1 MPPIRYRDVLTN
13 RQFLLLWSGQAVSL
27 FGDGVLSLALPLLVI
42 YAHGSASE
50 LGFVTAARF
59 APLVI
64 LLLLGG
70 LITDRV
76 SRRLAMLV
84 ADAARGGVTLAL
96 GVLAIEHQ
104 LRFFELLIGAALLGV
119 FDALFAPSST
129 ALLPELV
136 EPRLLTTANSLTQ
149 LSRSLAP
156 LLGPVL
162 AGVIAPKWALIIDA
176 GTFLVSGTFL
186 AFMAATPK
194 ASAGEG
200 STWSQVREGLTF
212 CRRTP
217 WIWWTLIVAGLAN
230 GAVFVPS
237 SILVVLLMIR
247 VLHQPHWILGVVFAG
262 GSLGSTL
269 GALVA
274 GRFGAPRHRIRWMW
288 LVWGAAAAVAASIGL
303 ATQAW
308 LVAVLVFAF
317 GPLIVYGQVIWEAML
332 QQEVP
337 RRLLGRVSS
346 VDWLVSLVVVPI
358 GVAAAGAVA
367 QRVGPR
373 ATILVPGTVVF
384 VLEGLLLLLVPSITA
399 SDRRPASTDATE
411 PAAE

>member
-1 MPPIRYRDVLTN
+1 MPTIRYRDVLAN

-59 APLVI
+59 VPLVI

-176 GTFLVSGTFL
+176 GTFCVSGAFL

-288 LVWGAAAAVAASIGL
+288 LVWGAASAVAASIGL

-308 LVAVLVFAF
+308 LVAVLVFSF

-373 ATILVPGTVVF
+373 ATILVPGAVVF
-384 VLEGLLLLLVPSITA
+384 VLQGLLLLFVPSITA
-399 SDRRPASTDATE
+399 IDRRPASTESAE
-411 PAAE
+411 PAVE